1 MRRGVRVAC
10 LVLVALACGCDG
22 AARDRREPL
31 QGVVEREDHVIGFEV
46 AGRVLAVD
54 VDRGDGVK
62 ADAVVA
68 RLDDSLLRPQRAARA
83 AELEAARAQL
93 ALLEAG
99 VRSEEIRS
107 LMAQLRSARAQEQL
121 LVDNLARQR
130 DLFEHHAVSQTVVEQ
145 AELRLSQARGARQT
159 LEQQLRAARDGA
171 RSQELDAARAQVHAV
186 EAALATVDAQLE
198 RFVQKADVDGEV
210 VDVHVRAGE
219 MVAPGM
225 PAVTIADLQHPYVE
239 VFVPEGDLDGIRLG
253 GAARCRVDSQ
263 PRPFDGRV
271 EHIYPRTEFTPR
283 FLFSEDERPNLV
295 IRVRI
300 RLQDPTGALHAGVP
314 AFCDVD
320 RGTPAGGGASEREA
334 SPGEASESAGD
345 GS

>member
-10 LVLVALACGCDG
+10 LVLVALTGSCGKGDH
-22 AARDRREPL
+22 DRREPL

-62 ADAVVA
+62 ADAIVA
-68 RLDDSLLRPQRAARA
+68 RLDDSLLRPQRDARA
-83 AELEAARAQL
+83 AQLEAAQAQL

-99 VRSEEIRS
+99 VRTEEIRS
-107 LMAQLRSARAQEQL
+107 LLAQLRSARAQEQL
-121 LVDNLARQR
+121 LVDNLARQQ
-130 DLFEHHAVSQTVVEQ
+130 DLHEHNAVAQAVVDQ
-145 AELRLSQARGARQT
+145 AELQLSAARGARQT
-159 LEQQLRAARDGA
+159 LEQQLRAAREGA
-171 RSQELDAARAQVHAV
+171 RSQELDAARAQVHAS
-186 EAALATVDAQLE
+186 EAALATVEAQLE

-239 VFVPEGDLDGIRLG
+239 VFVPEGELDGIQLRST
-253 GAARCRVDSQ
+253 AQCRVDSHPQ
-263 PRPFDGRV
+263 AFEGHV

-314 AFCDVD
+314 AFCEVS
-320 RGTPAGGGASEREA
+320 RGAPPSGPSAPPAAEA
-334 SPGEASESAGD
+334 TQGEGD
-345 GS
+345 GA